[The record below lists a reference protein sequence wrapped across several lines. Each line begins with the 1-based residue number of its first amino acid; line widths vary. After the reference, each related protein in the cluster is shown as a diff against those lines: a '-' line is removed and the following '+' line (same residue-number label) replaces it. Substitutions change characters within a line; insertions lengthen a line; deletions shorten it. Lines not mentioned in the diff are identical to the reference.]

1 MTNSRPNIPRQRAIL
16 DPVDVML
23 SGLGD
28 HEVTVPRRPRAGL
41 VTHGKATDAA
51 QNHTGS
57 AEISLAGIYQCTRY
71 PMTESGVI

>member
-51 QNHTGS
+51 QTTRDRPKYRWQGFTS
-57 AEISLAGIYQCTRY
+57 APDTR
-71 PMTESGVI
+71 